1 MAELQV
7 AISQDFFTAFAQIP
21 RAKQKKVN
29 EFVSKF
35 RNNPQASGINYE
47 KINDAAN
54 PGYRSVRVDQEYRGI
69 VLKPEKGNVY
79 LLLWVDKHD
88 DAYVWARK
96 HKCQVNPETGTLQL
110 YEVVHGEFVVPPPA
124 EAPAAEASAPLF
136 NLRDREFLR
145 LGVPADLL
153 ERVKALTATSQ
164 LEAMKSHLPVEAF
177 EALSF
182 LTDGISLEEVM
193 EGYGIPDGVSV
204 DPEDVALALQKT
216 TTLRRFTVVGD
227 DLELKQM
234 LEAPLDQWRGFLHP
248 TQRGLVERHWN
259 GPVRVLGG
267 AGTGKTVVA
276 MHRARWLVKN
286 VLKPDERLLL
296 TTFTKNLA
304 SDIEANLRKI
314 CTPEQMK
321 QIDVLNIDAWVF
333 RFLKREHQGI
343 SIVFSDNEEYKKCW
357 NRALSV
363 EDGSLTLPRGF
374 YQDEWE
380 RVILPQRVINQ
391 RDYFKASRLGRG
403 VPLSRQQR
411 ALVWPVF
418 EEMRIQ
424 LHQTGLTTQA
434 DATFAALDLLE
445 KSAPPYRAVIVDEA
459 QDFRMEVLKLLRKMA
474 REATDDL
481 MIVGD
486 GHQRIYNRKASL
498 GKCGINIRG
507 RGRKLRIN
515 YRTTEQI
522 RRFATAVLEGAS
534 IDDLD
539 EDLDPTT
546 GYRSLVNGDAPVVQ
560 GFPTEQAEAEWVA
573 AQIEVL
579 IEQGLAAQEICVVG
593 RTAVQ
598 LKTVKRVL
606 QERELPVHEIKRD
619 LVDNDQKP
627 GVRCA
632 NMLRVKGLEFR
643 VVFLVGVCEGV
654 VPLSMAMNRSQDP
667 VQQRDVE
674 IAERALFHVAGTR
687 AVHGLYVSWS
697 GEKSSFI

>member
-124 EAPAAEASAPLF
+124 EEPAAEASAPLF

-182 LTDGISLEEVM
+182 LIDGISLEEVM

-234 LEAPLDQWRGFLHP
+234 LEAPLDQWRVFLHP

-459 QDFRMEVLKLLRKMA
+459 QDFGMEVLKLLRKMA

-546 GYRSLVNGDAPVVQ
+546 GYRSLVNGDAPVLQ
-560 GFPTEQAEAEWVA
+560 GFSTEQAEAEWVA
-573 AQIEVL
+573 AQIETL
-579 IEQGLAAQEICVVG
+579 IDQGLAAQEICVVG

-632 NMLRVKGLEFR
+632 NMLRVKGLEFK